1 MDASDLRAW
10 ESAENSRN
18 KGSTFSHN
26 SWSYIKPQISSAT
39 NAACNSNSNAT
50 YLVSYWPPWTAEEG
64 GIASFFG
71 KVLGL
76 VLAPKMC
83 PHQSQGFKE
92 VNISQA
98 FTVGRRKNA
107 IFFSGRAASR
117 CSKTSLYKVSRKYSK
132 NCKNCMRR
140 TRIKS
145 NLTPKI
151 ENTLKP
157 SNYDAKPWFM
167 HFTAQKSKCLRCFWE
182 LDPETLHTYL
192 VCPCPAFYE
201 WGFLLCF
208 FRRKCG
214 VP

>member
-1 MDASDLRAW
+1 MRAKIRMVFCPTMDASDLRAW

-107 IFFSGRAASR
+107 IFFLDEPLPGAPRHPCTKFRASI
-117 CSKTSLYKVSRKYSK
+117 
-132 NCKNCMRR
+132 RR
-140 TRIKS
+140 TVR
-145 NLTPKI
+145 T
-151 ENTLKP
+151 
-157 SNYDAKPWFM
+157 
-167 HFTAQKSKCLRCFWE
+167 
-182 LDPETLHTYL
+182 
-192 VCPCPAFYE
+192 VCVGPV
-201 WGFLLCF
+201 LSQI
-208 FRRKCG
+208 
-214 VP
+214 